1 MHVMMTTTTMA
12 LTAHEDAD
20 LVIASL
26 SGNRDAF
33 GQIVAR
39 YQSLICSLAY
49 SATGSLAA
57 SEDLAQET
65 FITAWKHLR
74 HLRERNKLKA
84 WLCGI
89 ARNRINN
96 TLRREGREPLR
107 EAAPLETIAES
118 PATEPLPPDQT
129 ISKEEAA
136 ILWRSLERIP
146 ELYREPLV
154 LFYREH
160 QSIETVAERL
170 DLTEDAVKQRLARG
184 RKLLQEQVL
193 AFVEGAL
200 ARTNP
205 GRAFTLGVLAALPLA
220 ITSTA
225 KAATLAAAAKGGA
238 KAVGATGVLGVL
250 LSPLLVLLG
259 NYIPY
264 RMGLA
269 EARSEAERR
278 GVKTLYRNALFGSL
292 TLSFLL
298 LAVLGLTLNH
308 GLRATIRFSDAFSMW
323 FGSFVVF
330 YLLLLFGFAFA
341 GLPRRRAQMRARLAE
356 EHHGA
361 FPPAAFEYC
370 SKLSFL
376 GLPLL
381 NIRLGDRFDV
391 LRGPVKGWIA
401 VGNCA
406 VGGVF
411 AFGGVVAAPICIGGI
426 ALGLLSMGGM
436 SIGAGVLGGLA
447 AGGYAMGGIA
457 VGWEAMGGCA
467 FAWQAAT
474 GGFAFAHDFAVGYIA
489 HAAQANN
496 EAAYRFLTDGTFPRI
511 AQFVMRHPF
520 WLNLLWIAPLL
531 IQWRLVARRKA

>member
-1 MHVMMTTTTMA
+1 MA
-12 LTAHEDAD
+12 LTAHDDAD

-146 ELYREPLV
+146 ELYREPFV

-170 DLTEDAVKQRLARG
+170 DLTEDAVKQRLSRG

-220 ITSTA
+220 TTSTA

-238 KAVGATGVLGVL
+238 KAVGATGVFGVL

-292 TLSFLL
+292 ALSFLL
-298 LAVLGLTLNH
+298 LAVLGLTLSQ

-341 GLPRRRAQMRARLAE
+341 GLPRRRAQLRARLAE

-370 SKLSFL
+370 SKLNFL

-406 VGGVF
+406 IGGLF

-436 SIGAGVLGGLA
+436 GIGAGVLGGLA
-447 AGGYAMGGIA
+447 AGGYAMGGFA

-474 GGFAFAHDFAVGYIA
+474 GGFAFAHDFAAGYIA

-496 EAAYRFLTDGTFPRI
+496 EAAYRFLADATFPRI

>member
-1 MHVMMTTTTMA
+1 MHVMMNPAMSA
-12 LTAHEDAD
+12 AANNDAD
-20 LVIASL
+20 LVAASL

-33 GQIVAR
+33 GHIVSR

-49 SATGSLAA
+49 SATGSLGQ

-74 HLRERNKLKA
+74 HLRERNKLRA

-89 ARNRINN
+89 ARNRINSS
-96 TLRREGREPLR
+96 LRRDGREPVHT
-107 EAAPLETIAES
+107 AAPLEEVHDSAS
-118 PATEPLPPDQT
+118 TEPLPHDQA
-129 ISKEEAA
+129 IGKEEEA

-146 ELYREPLV
+146 EIYREPLV

-160 QSIETVAERL
+160 QSIENVATALEL
-170 DLTEDAVKQRLARG
+170 SEDAVKQRLSRG
-184 RKLLQEQVL
+184 RKLLHEQVL

-200 ARTNP
+200 ERTNP

-220 ITSTA
+220 LTSTA

-238 KAVGATGVLGVL
+238 KAVSATGLLGVL

-269 EARSEAERR
+269 EARSEEERR
-278 GVKTLYRNALFGSL
+278 GVKALFRNALIGSL
-292 TLSFLL
+292 ALSFVL
-298 LAVLGLTLNH
+298 LAVLWFTLNESV
-308 GLRATIRFSDAFSMW
+308 RARIHFGDAISTW
-323 FGSFVVF
+323 FAGVVVF

-341 GLPRRRAQMRARLAE
+341 GMPRRRAQLRTRLAE
-356 EHHGA
+356 EHHGE

-370 SKLSFL
+370 SKLAFL

-381 NIRLGDRFDV
+381 NIRLGDRFDA

-406 VGGVF
+406 VGGLF

-426 ALGLLSMGGM
+426 ALGLFSLGG
-436 SIGAGVLGGLA
+436 IAVGAGVLGALA
-447 AGGYAMGGIA
+447 AGGYAMGGVA
-457 VGWEAMGGCA
+457 LGWEAMGGCA
-467 FAWQAAT
+467 FAWHSAA
-474 GGFAFAHDFAVGYIA
+474 GSFAFAHDFAAGYIA

-496 EAAYRFLTDGTFPRI
+496 DAAYRFLADATFPRI
-511 AQFVMRHPF
+511 AKFVTRHPF

>member
-1 MHVMMTTTTMA
+1 MRVMMTTETMST
-12 LTAHEDAD
+12 LVQDDAG
-20 LVIASL
+20 LVAASL
-26 SGNRDAF
+26 AGDREAF
-33 GQIVAR
+33 GQIVTR

-49 SATGSLAA
+49 SATGSLGA

-74 HLRERNKLKA
+74 HLRERHKLKA

-96 TLRREGREPLR
+96 LFRREGREPLR
-107 EAAPLETIAES
+107 AAAPLEAIAES
-118 PATEPLPPDQT
+118 AAAEPLPHDQT
-129 ISKEEAA
+129 ISREEEA

-170 DLTEDAVKQRLARG
+170 DLTEDAVKQRLSRG

-220 ITSTA
+220 LTSTA
-225 KAATLAAAAKGGA
+225 KAATFAAAAKGGG
-238 KAVGATGVLGVL
+238 KAVGATGLLGVL
-250 LSPLLVLLG
+250 LSPLMVLLG
-259 NYIPY
+259 NYFSY

-269 EARSEAERR
+269 EARSEEERR
-278 GVKTLYRNALFGSL
+278 GVKALYRNALIGSL
-292 TLSFLL
+292 ALSFVLL
-298 LAVLGLTLNH
+298 GALRFTLDESI
-308 GLRATIRFSDAFSMW
+308 RARIHFGDAIATW
-323 FGSFVVF
+323 FGGFVVF
-330 YLLLLFGFAFA
+330 YILLLFGFAFA
-341 GLPRRRAQMRARLAE
+341 GMPRRRAQLRTRLAE
-356 EHHGA
+356 ENHGE

-370 SKLSFL
+370 SKLTFL

-381 NIRLGDRFDV
+381 NVRLGDRFDV

-406 VGGVF
+406 VGGLF

-426 ALGLLSMGGM
+426 ALGLLSMGGIV
-436 SIGAGVLGGLA
+436 IGAGVLGALA
-447 AGGYAMGGIA
+447 AGGYAMGGVA
-457 VGWEAMGGCA
+457 LGWEAMGGCA
-467 FAWQAAT
+467 LGWHTAT
-474 GGFAFAHDFAVGYIA
+474 GSFAFAHDFAAGYIA
-489 HAAQANN
+489 HAAQANSD
-496 EAAYRFLTDGTFPRI
+496 AAYRFLADATFPRI
-511 AQFVMRHPF
+511 TKFVMRHPF
-520 WLNLLWIAPLL
+520 WLNLLWIAPLI
-531 IQWRLVARRKA
+531 IQWQLVTRRKA